1 MRNFSDEYRD
11 FLKTHSYKP
20 VTVSGHEFLVIDSGS
35 GSGSQ
40 TIVFLNG
47 IDTQQE

>member
-35 GSGSQ
+35 GSQ